1 MTVAL
6 RPALPS
12 DEGFLRDLIVD
23 TIAGELGA
31 SAWPEPMRSHLLGLQ
46 YTARRHSSRVDFPE
60 AMSQVIQANGKDSGW
75 VLVNAMH
82 HEVRVIEIMVAPELR
97 GKGIGTA
104 VIRDLLASA
113 SRTGKPMRLSVN
125 ITNSGAIRLYE
136 RLGFRRIDG
145 NEVQHIMEAPPDQVE
160 ALCPSSR

>member
-1 MTVAL
+1 MTVTL

-23 TIAGELGA
+23 TVAGELGA
-31 SAWPEPMRSHLLGLQ
+31 SAWPEPMRSHLLGVQ

-60 AMSQVIQANGKDSGW
+60 ATSQVIQANGGDAGW
-75 VLVNAMH
+75 VLVNAMR
-82 HEVRVIEIMVAPELR
+82 HETRLIEIMVAPELR

-104 VIRDLLASA
+104 VIRELLANA
-113 SRTGKPMRLSVN
+113 FQAGKPMRLSVN
-125 ITNSGAIRLYE
+125 VTNSGAIQLYE

-145 NEVQHIMEAPPDQVE
+145 NEVQHIMEAHPDQVA
-160 ALCPSSR
+160 ALCSSSR